1 MFPVFRL
8 GMNRRWFIHRANPE
22 YIRYLSNAASISPI
36 LAQVLLKRGFKT
48 PGDITDFLTPGLAR
62 LTDPHELPHM
72 KAAVERIKGA
82 IRGNERVLVHGDYDT
97 DGLTATSIMVHALR
111 IMGLDVHYFI
121 PNRMIH
127 GYGFNP
133 SGVDVAKK
141 MGAKLIVTVD
151 CGITSFAAAAYA
163 KKEGIDVIITDHHEP
178 ERLPRESGLR
188 SVLPDQPPDTKD
200 EFLVPYAAAIVNP
213 KLGKD
218 PKLSALSGAG
228 IAFKMVQAFA
238 MDNALPLT
246 ADDSLSLLDLAALGT
261 LADVVPLTGENRI
274 ILKEGLRSLQH
285 SPRPGIRSLL
295 EVSGLREREVRSGLL
310 SFTIVPRINASGRMG
325 DAGDVMTL
333 LLSDSEGETF
343 SIAEKLDMINAERQR
358 IEEEVY
364 QEALSQMCRKGYD
377 AAIVLYNRGWHAGV
391 TGIVASRIAE
401 EFFRPT
407 FVFSVEDTT
416 AKGSVRS
423 IPPFD
428 VYHGLSACSDL
439 LLSFGGHK
447 QAAGVKLNVSHM
459 PLFEERI
466 NTIVRDSL
474 SEEDFI
480 PRVEIDAE
488 VFLLEVTNG
497 LIKEFSVLEPLGFGN
512 PEPLLGARELAF
524 QNPRLVG
531 KNHLKM
537 TLRQT
542 QGKQRSL
549 PMDAIGFSM
558 GKYLTHL
565 DRTASLD
572 VAFTPVINEW
582 NGSKYLQLNLK
593 ALRPSPSLQE

>member
-1 MFPVFRL
+1 MVSSRPY
-8 GMNRRWFIHRANPE
+8 MNRRWFISRANPE
-22 YIRYLSNAASISPI
+22 YVRYLSKAASISPI
-36 LAQVLLKRGFKT
+36 LTQVLLKRGFKT
-48 PGDITDFLTPGLAR
+48 PGDITDFLTPGLAQ
-62 LTDPHELPHM
+62 LTDPYELPHM

-82 IRGNERVLVHGDYDT
+82 LKSNERVLVHGDYDT
-97 DGLTATSIMVHALR
+97 DGLTAASIMVHALR
-111 IMGLDVHYFI
+111 VMGLDARYFI

-127 GYGFNP
+127 GYGFNQP
-133 SGVDVAKK
+133 GVDEAKK
-141 MGAKLIVTVD
+141 TGVKLIITVD

-178 ERLPRESGLR
+178 NRRVQESNSR
-188 SVLPDQPPDTKD
+188 SMVSGQQPEAKD
-200 EFLVPYAAAIVNP
+200 EFLLPDATVIVNP
-213 KLGKD
+213 KLGKN
-218 PKLSALSGAG
+218 PGLSVLSGAG

-238 MDNALPLT
+238 MDDALPVT

-285 SPRPGIRSLL
+285 SHRPGIRSLL
-295 EVSGLREREVRSGLL
+295 EVSGLKEREVRSGLL
-310 SFTIVPRINASGRMG
+310 SFTLVPRINASGRMG
-325 DAGDVMTL
+325 DASDVMRL
-333 LLSDSEGETF
+333 FLSDSEGETL
-343 SIAEKLDMINAERQR
+343 SIAERLDMINAERQR

-364 QEALSQMCRKGYD
+364 QEALSQLNRKGYD
-377 AAIVLYNRGWHAGV
+377 AAIVLYDKGWHAGV
-391 TGIVASRIAE
+391 TGIVASRVAE

-428 VYHGLSACSDL
+428 VYRGLSACSDL
-439 LLSFGGHK
+439 LLSFGGHR

-459 PLFEERI
+459 PLFEERM
-466 NTIVRDSL
+466 NTIVRASL
-474 SEEDFI
+474 SDEDFI
-480 PRVEIDAE
+480 RTVEIDAE
-488 VFLLEVTNG
+488 VFLLEVTNN

-512 PEPLLGARELAF
+512 PEPLLGAKELAF
-524 QNPRLVG
+524 LNPRVVG

-549 PMDAIGFSM
+549 SMDAIGFSM
-558 GKYLTHL
+558 GKYLLHL
-565 DRTASLD
+565 DTATTLD
-572 VAFTPVINEW
+572 AAFTPMINEW
-582 NGSKYLQLNLK
+582 NGNKYLQLHLK
-593 ALRPSPSLQE
+593 ALRPSPSL